1 MPKAPHSLSRLM
13 VASAAT
19 LTLFGAANQA
29 FALTTEERIKTA
41 ETACLDAA
49 GKLGWRTDLAKV
61 ISAKEIDADKVEV
74 IFDLTKDGKNT
85 ARLTCPYTHGQA
97 SFGKPAETATPAAAP
112 EPVAEPAPAPAPAPE
127 PVAQAPS
134 ANPVNPWWLL
144 LPLGLALASW
154 AALRGRNEE
163 VADVEPIR
171 SGSYTT
177 PATTTPVATTTTGR
191 HWFVEANAPDGTLE
205 VREHADYAST
215 IVRRVRNG
223 DSVQVTGVRRGD
235 WLEVVQG
242 GWVREDQL
250 RYDRTAIRF
259 S

>member
-1 MPKAPHSLSRLM
+1 M
-13 VASAAT
+13 VASVAT

-29 FALTTEERIKTA
+29 FAVTTEERIKAA
-41 ETACLDAA
+41 EASCLEAA

-61 ISAKEIDADKVEV
+61 ISAKEISAEKVEV
-74 IFDLTKDGKNT
+74 VYDLTKDGKNT
-85 ARLTCPYTHGQA
+85 ARLTCPVTNGQA
-97 SFGKPAETATPAAAP
+97 SFAAPAETPAP
-112 EPVAEPAPAPAPAPE
+112 EPVAEPAPAPVAEAPA
-127 PVAQAPS
+127 
-134 ANPVNPWWLL
+134 VNPWWLL

-154 AALRGRNEE
+154 AALRGRNE

-177 PATTTPVATTTTGR
+177 PTPPAATTTTGR
-191 HWFVEANAPDGTLE
+191 QWFVEANAPDGTLE

-215 IVRRVRNG
+215 ILRRVRNG

>member
-13 VASAAT
+13 VASVAT

-29 FALTTEERIKTA
+29 FAATTEERIKAA
-41 ETACLDAA
+41 EASCLEAA

-61 ISAKEIDADKVEV
+61 ISAKEISAEKVEV
-74 IFDLTKDGKNT
+74 VYDLTKDGKNT
-85 ARLTCPYTHGQA
+85 ARLTCPVTNGQA
-97 SFGKPAETATPAAAP
+97 SFAAPVETAAVPEPAP
-112 EPVAEPAPAPAPAPE
+112 EPVAEAPA
-127 PVAQAPS
+127 

-154 AALRGRNEE
+154 AALRGRNE

-171 SGSYTT
+171 SGSYVN
-177 PATTTPVATTTTGR
+177 PTTTPVATTTTGR
-191 HWFVEANAPDGTLE
+191 QWFVEANAPDGTLE

-215 IVRRVRNG
+215 ILRRVRNG

>member
-1 MPKAPHSLSRLM
+1 M
-13 VASAAT
+13 VASVAT
-19 LTLFGAANQA
+19 VTLFGAANQA
-29 FALTTEERIKTA
+29 FAATTEERIKAA
-41 ETACLDAA
+41 EASCLEAA

-61 ISAKEIDADKVEV
+61 ISAKEISAEKVEV
-74 IFDLTKDGKNT
+74 VYDLTKDGKNT
-85 ARLTCPYTHGQA
+85 ARLTCPVTN
-97 SFGKPAETATPAAAP
+97 GKATFAAPVETAAAP
-112 EPVAEPAPAPAPAPE
+112 APEPAPAPAAEPAP
-127 PVAQAPS
+127 VAEAPA
-134 ANPVNPWWLL
+134 ANPINPWWLL

-163 VADVEPIR
+163 VRDVEPIR
-171 SGSYTT
+171 SGSYVN
-177 PATTTPVATTTTGR
+177 PSTTPVATTTTTGR

-215 IVRRVRNG
+215 ILRRVRNG
-223 DSVQVTGVRRGD
+223 DSVQVSGVRRGD

>member
-1 MPKAPHSLSRLM
+1 M
-13 VASAAT
+13 VASVAT
-19 LTLFGAANQA
+19 LTLFGATNQA
-29 FALTTEERIKTA
+29 FAATTEERIKAA
-41 ETACLDAA
+41 EASCLEAA
-49 GKLGWRTDLAKV
+49 GQLGWRTDLAKV
-61 ISAKEIDADKVEV
+61 ISAKEISAEKVEV
-74 IFDLTKDGKNT
+74 VYELTKDGKNM
-85 ARLTCPYTHGQA
+85 ARLTCPVTNGQA
-97 SFGKPAETATPAAAP
+97 SFAETAVVP
-112 EPVAEPAPAPAPAPE
+112 EPAPAPE
-127 PVAQAPS
+127 PVAEAPA

-154 AALRGRNEE
+154 AALRGRNE

-171 SGSYTT
+171 SGSYTN
-177 PATTTPVATTTTGR
+177 PTTTPVSTTTTGR

-215 IVRRVRNG
+215 ILRRVRNG

>member
-1 MPKAPHSLSRLM
+1 M
-13 VASAAT
+13 VASVAT

-29 FALTTEERIKTA
+29 FAATTEERIKAA
-41 ETACLDAA
+41 EASCLEAA
-49 GKLGWRTDLAKV
+49 GQLGWRTDLAKV
-61 ISAKEIDADKVEV
+61 ISAKEISAEKVEV
-74 IFDLTKDGKNT
+74 VYDLTKDGKNT
-85 ARLTCPYTHGQA
+85 ARLTCPVTN
-97 SFGKPAETATPAAAP
+97 GKATFAAPAETAAAP
-112 EPVAEPAPAPAPAPE
+112 EPVAEPAPAPAPE
-127 PVAQAPS
+127 PVAAAPA

-154 AALRGRNEE
+154 AALRGRNE

-171 SGSYTT
+171 SGSYAA

-215 IVRRVRNG
+215 ILRRVRNG

>member
-1 MPKAPHSLSRLM
+1 M
-13 VASAAT
+13 VASVAT
-19 LTLFGAANQA
+19 VTLFGAANQA
-29 FALTTEERIKTA
+29 FAATTEERIKAA
-41 ETACLDAA
+41 EASCLEAA

-61 ISAKEIDADKVEV
+61 ISAKEISAEKVEV
-74 IFDLTKDGKNT
+74 VYDLTKDGKNT
-85 ARLTCPYTHGQA
+85 ARLTCPVTN
-97 SFGKPAETATPAAAP
+97 GKATFTAPAETAAAPAPAP
-112 EPVAEPAPAPAPAPE
+112 EPVAEPAPAPVAEAPA
-127 PVAQAPS
+127 

-163 VADVEPIR
+163 VRDVEPIR
-171 SGSYTT
+171 SGSYVN
-177 PATTTPVATTTTGR
+177 PSTTPVATTTTTGR

-215 IVRRVRNG
+215 ILRRVRNG

>member
-61 ISAKEIDADKVEV
+61 ISSKEINADKVEV

-85 ARLTCPYTHGQA
+85 ARLTCPYTNGQA
-97 SFGKPAETATPAAAP
+97 SFGAPAETPA
-112 EPVAEPAPAPAPAPE
+112 PVAEPAPAPE
-127 PVAQAPS
+127 PVAEAPA

-154 AALRGRNEE
+154 AALRGRNE
-163 VADVEPIR
+163 VPDVEPIR

-177 PATTTPVATTTTGR
+177 PATTTPVATTTTAR

>member
-1 MPKAPHSLSRLM
+1 M
-13 VASAAT
+13 VASVAT

-29 FALTTEERIKTA
+29 FAATTEERIKAA
-41 ETACLDAA
+41 EASCLEAA
-49 GKLGWRTDLAKV
+49 GQLGWRTDLAKV
-61 ISAKEIDADKVEV
+61 ISAKEISAEKVEV
-74 IFDLTKDGKNT
+74 VYDLTKDGKNT
-85 ARLTCPYTHGQA
+85 ARLTCPVTN
-97 SFGKPAETATPAAAP
+97 GKATFAAPAETAAAPAP
-112 EPVAEPAPAPAPAPE
+112 EPVAEPAPAPVAEAPA
-127 PVAQAPS
+127 

-154 AALRGRNEE
+154 AALRGRNE

-171 SGSYTT
+171 SGSYAT
-177 PATTTPVATTTTGR
+177 PTTTPVSTTGR
-191 HWFVEANAPDGTLE
+191 NWFVEANAPDGTLE

-215 IVRRVRNG
+215 ILRRVRNG

>member
-61 ISAKEIDADKVEV
+61 ISSKEIDADKVEV
-74 IFDLTKDGKNT
+74 IYDLTKDGKNT
-85 ARLTCPYTHGQA
+85 ARLTCPYTN
-97 SFGKPAETATPAAAP
+97 GKATIGTPAEAPAPA
-112 EPVAEPAPAPAPAPE
+112 PVAEPAPAPAPE
-127 PVAQAPS
+127 PVAEAPA

-163 VADVEPIR
+163 VRDVEPIR

-177 PATTTPVATTTTGR
+177 PATTTPVATTTTTGR

-215 IVRRVRNG
+215 ILRRVRNG

>member
-1 MPKAPHSLSRLM
+1 
-13 VASAAT
+13 
-19 LTLFGAANQA
+19 
-29 FALTTEERIKTA
+29 
-41 ETACLDAA
+41 
-49 GKLGWRTDLAKV
+49 
-61 ISAKEIDADKVEV
+61 
-74 IFDLTKDGKNT
+74 
-85 ARLTCPYTHGQA
+85 
-97 SFGKPAETATPAAAP
+97 
-112 EPVAEPAPAPAPAPE
+112 
-127 PVAQAPS
+127 
-134 ANPVNPWWLL
+134 LL

-154 AALRGRNEE
+154 AALRGRNE
-163 VADVEPIR
+163 VADVEQIR
-171 SGSYTT
+171 SGSYVN
-177 PATTTPVATTTTGR
+177 PTTTPVSTTTTGR

-215 IVRRVRNG
+215 ILRRVRNG

>member
-1 MPKAPHSLSRLM
+1 M
-13 VASAAT
+13 VASVAT

-29 FALTTEERIKTA
+29 FAATTEERIKAA
-41 ETACLDAA
+41 EASCLEAA
-49 GKLGWRTDLAKV
+49 GQLGWRTDLAKV
-61 ISAKEIDADKVEV
+61 ISAKEISAEKVEV
-74 IFDLTKDGKNT
+74 VYDLTKDGKNT
-85 ARLTCPYTHGQA
+85 ARLTCPVTN
-97 SFGKPAETATPAAAP
+97 GKATFAAPAETAAAP
-112 EPVAEPAPAPAPAPE
+112 EPVAEPAPAPAPE
-127 PVAQAPS
+127 PVAAAPA

-154 AALRGRNEE
+154 AALRGRNE

-171 SGSYTT
+171 SGSYPA

-215 IVRRVRNG
+215 ILRRVRNG

>member
-1 MPKAPHSLSRLM
+1 M

-74 IFDLTKDGKNT
+74 IYDLTKDGKNT
-85 ARLTCPYTHGQA
+85 ARLTCPYTN
-97 SFGKPAETATPAAAP
+97 GKATIGAPTETAAAP
-112 EPVAEPAPAPAPAPE
+112 EPAPVPEPAPAPE
-127 PVAQAPS
+127 PVAEAPA
-134 ANPVNPWWLL
+134 ANPINPWWLL

-163 VADVEPIR
+163 VDVEPIR
-171 SGSYTT
+171 SGSYAT
-177 PATTTPVATTTTGR
+177 PSTTTPVATTTTGR
-191 HWFVEANAPDGTLE
+191 HWFVEASAPDGTLE

-215 IVRRVRNG
+215 ILRRVRNG
-223 DSVQVTGVRRGD
+223 ESVQVTGVRRGD

>member
-1 MPKAPHSLSRLM
+1 M

-19 LTLFGAANQA
+19 LTLFGAANHA
-29 FALTTEERIKTA
+29 FAATAEEHIKTA

-74 IFDLTKDGKNT
+74 VYDLTKDGKNT
-85 ARLTCPYTHGQA
+85 ARLTCPYSHGAA
-97 SFGKPAETATPAAAP
+97 SFGKTTEAAAPATATAPAPEPAAAP
-112 EPVAEPAPAPAPAPE
+112 APEPAPE
-127 PVAQAPS
+127 PVAQAPA
-134 ANPVNPWWLL
+134 ANPINPWWLL

-154 AALRGRNEE
+154 AALRGRSED

-171 SGSYTT
+171 SGSYAN
-177 PATTTPVATTTTGR
+177 PATTTVGTTTGR

-215 IVRRVRNG
+215 ILRRVRNG
-223 DSVQVTGVRRGD
+223 ESVQVTGVRRGD

>member
-13 VASAAT
+13 VASVAT
-19 LTLFGAANQA
+19 VTLFGAANQA

-41 ETACLDAA
+41 EAACLQHA
-49 GKLGWRTDLAKV
+49 GELGWRTDLAKV
-61 ISAKEIDADKVEV
+61 ISSKEINADKVEV
-74 IFDLTKDGKNT
+74 VYDLTKDGKNM
-85 ARLTCPYTHGQA
+85 ARLTCPFTEGKA
-97 SFGKPAETATPAAAP
+97 SFAAPAETAAAPTPAP
-112 EPVAEPAPAPAPAPE
+112 EPAPAPE
-127 PVAQAPS
+127 PVAEAPA

-154 AALRGRNEE
+154 AALRGRNE

-171 SGSYTT
+171 SGSYTN
-177 PATTTPVATTTTGR
+177 PTTTPVSTTTTGR

-215 IVRRVRNG
+215 ILRRVRNG

>member
-1 MPKAPHSLSRLM
+1 M
-13 VASAAT
+13 VASVAT
-19 LTLFGAANQA
+19 VTLFGAANQA
-29 FALTTEERIKTA
+29 FAATTEERIKAA
-41 ETACLDAA
+41 EASCLEAA

-61 ISAKEIDADKVEV
+61 ISAKEISAEKVEV
-74 IFDLTKDGKNT
+74 VYDLTKDGKNT
-85 ARLTCPYTHGQA
+85 ARLTCPVTN
-97 SFGKPAETATPAAAP
+97 GKATFAAPAETAATPAPAP
-112 EPVAEPAPAPAPAPE
+112 EPAPAAEPAPAPVAEAPA
-127 PVAQAPS
+127 
-134 ANPVNPWWLL
+134 ANPINPWWLL

-163 VADVEPIR
+163 VRDVEPIR
-171 SGSYTT
+171 SGSYVN
-177 PATTTPVATTTTGR
+177 PTTTPVATTTTTGR

-215 IVRRVRNG
+215 ILRRVRNG